1 MPLRPGGQRQGGA
14 GRNREKVEI
23 PDAEQFQAPREY
35 RKDLL
40 DAMKQGAPDRYKEQV
55 KRYYEELVK

>member
-1 MPLRPGGQRQGGA
+1 MSAGSQNEGGNDVSQQ
-14 GRNREKVEI
+14 KVEI
-23 PDAEQFQAPREY
+23 PEADPGTAFQDF

-40 DAMKQGAPDRYKEQV
+40 DAMKQGTPERYRDQV